1 METRSTELY
10 LRWITG
16 ITDEQLTSL
25 KNGVGFSD
33 IEDLGMLDYDDF
45 KRKINDTYLDRPP
58 NMQDAYCSKSLVF
71 LSTATPLTSRKKQVW
86 MSTVLA
92 KNLTRDHHFIVSF
105 LQKQWTIQEPKLH
118 LLHQSFNA
126 ANREP
131 VSLGLK
137 IELKGNS

>member
-1 METRSTELY
+1 MVCSVPCDVENGMYRFVTVVSTEES
-10 LRWITG
+10 TK
-16 ITDEQLTSL
+16 
-25 KNGVGFSD
+25 KNH
-33 IEDLGMLDYDDF
+33 F

-92 KNLTRDHHFIVSF
+92 KNVTRDLHSIVSF